1 MAHALSPSS
10 SARFNYSRALLL
22 GLSLA
27 FAFSACKPKS
37 DDNAD
42 DKKPEAKIPVEVAL
56 VERGAMLA
64 SFQGTAAL
72 EAEATAQV
80 VSKSSG
86 VILQILVEEGD
97 RVNAGAVLARLEND
111 RQRLSVTQAQAN
123 LRKVENDF
131 KRQTELFN
139 RKLIGSDIFERVK
152 FELETQRAS
161 FDIAQLEL
169 SYTAIRAPIAGM
181 VSQRLVK
188 LGNQIQLGQALFRI
202 DDFDP
207 LEARVS
213 VPEREMQAIKTGQDV
228 QMLVDAISG
237 QVFTGKVA
245 RVSPIV
251 DPKTGTF
258 DVIAQFQDNGAG
270 LRSGMFGRVN
280 IVTAIHPDALLIP
293 RAALLGEGKDAAVFI
308 IEGSKVKRVTLGTG
322 LTADGKVEVLN
333 GLKEGDSVVTLGQ
346 NSVREGSEI
355 QVIAQ
360 KRPAATAPTSATVA
374 PAIAAPSTD
383 TATPV
388 ASPEAA
394 PAVAPVVAPAA
405 EPEQAQA
412 SNEDKQAG

>member
-1 MAHALSPSS
+1 MAHRMLSFAYP
-10 SARFNYSRALLL
+10 ARFNRSRALMLA
-22 GLSLA
+22 LSLA
-27 FAFSACKPKS
+27 LVVSACKPKP
-37 DDNAD
+37 DAD
-42 DKKPEAKIPVEVAL
+42 ENDKKAEAKIPVEVAL
-56 VERGAMLA
+56 VTRGAMLA

-86 VILQILVEEGD
+86 VVLQILVEEGD
-97 RVNAGAVLARLEND
+97 RVSAGAVLAKLEND
-111 RQRLSVTQAQAN
+111 RQRLSLKQAQAN

-139 RKLIGSDIFERVK
+139 RKLIGSDVFERVK

-161 FDIAQLEL
+161 YDIAQLEL

-188 LGNQIQLGQALFRI
+188 LGNQIQLGQTLFRI

-207 LEARVS
+207 LEARVA
-213 VPEREMQAIKTGQDV
+213 VPEREMQSIKTGQDV

-258 DVIAQFQDNGAG
+258 DVIAQFQDNGSG

-280 IVTAIHPDALLIP
+280 IVTAVHPNALLIP
-293 RAALLGEGKDAAVFI
+293 RAALLGEGRDAAVFI
-308 IEGSKVKRVTLGTG
+308 IDGSTVKRVALSTG
-322 LTADGKVEVLN
+322 LTADGKVEVLS
-333 GLKEGDSVVTLGQ
+333 GLKAGDSVVTLGQ
-346 NSVREGSEI
+346 NSVREGSEV

-360 KRPAATAPTSATVA
+360 KRPPQSDPAAPISA
-374 PAIAAPSTD
+374 PASDSPAPAPSPAPA
-383 TATPV
+383 ATPV
-388 ASPEAA
+388 P
-394 PAVAPVVAPAA
+394 
-405 EPEQAQA
+405 AQA
-412 SNEDKQAG
+412 ADEDKQAG

>member
-1 MAHALSPSS
+1 MAKHMPKHRLLTRI
-10 SARFNYSRALLL
+10 SAYFYDNRALLL
-22 GLSLA
+22 GLSLILA
-27 FAFSACKPKS
+27 LAACKPKS

-42 DKKPEAKIPVEVAL
+42 DKKPEAKIPVEIAL
-56 VERGAMLA
+56 VERGPMLA

-80 VSKSSG
+80 VSKSAG

-139 RKLIGSDIFERVK
+139 RKLIGSDVFERVK

-169 SYTAIRAPIAGM
+169 SYTAIRAPISGM
-181 VSQRLVK
+181 VSQRMVK
-188 LGNQIQLGQALFRI
+188 LGNQIQLGQTLFRI

-207 LEARVS
+207 LEAKVA
-213 VPEREMQAIKTGQDV
+213 VPEREMQSIKAGQDV

-258 DVIAQFQDNGAG
+258 DVTAQFSDNGSG
-270 LRSGMFGRVN
+270 LRSGMFGRIN

-308 IEGSKVKRVTLGTG
+308 IEASKDGSKVKRVSLSTG
-322 LTADGKVEVLN
+322 LTADGKVEILS
-333 GLKEGDSVVTLGQ
+333 GLKQGDKVVTLGQ
-346 NSVREGSEI
+346 NSVREGSQV

-360 KRPAATAPTSATVA
+360 KLTPAASD
-374 PAIAAPSTD
+374 PAIAAP
-383 TATPV
+383 
-388 ASPEAA
+388 
-394 PAVAPVVAPAA
+394 APVTTPETPPAA
-405 EPEQAQA
+405 EPDAQA
-412 SNEDKQAG
+412 STDTKKAG